1 MHCAHTRKCRK
12 SANDMIASFTL
23 SGEYRAGDDS
33 STIIIVAFDDAIV
46 SFRFLA
52 DPGTPG
58 VTGTP
63 SSGRKLNV
71 YPPSPPPPCDSLRFR
86 CDENSAAY
94 TRKRNDRRRQSI
106 HARLRQTV
114 SHTHTCIQK
123 QQMTYDRASSSCE
136 FAVGRAEPRRCLKL
150 RRPRQLFV
158 VLLIVLALLLLL
170 LIFGL
175 LLLLP
180 PSPALLRHLRHHLHP
195 RKMAAKCTRCC
206 GVLLFKFSNQLAH
219 SKAKVAH

>member
-1 MHCAHTRKCRK
+1 
-12 SANDMIASFTL
+12 MIASFTL

-71 YPPSPPPPCDSLRFR
+71 YPPSPPPCDSLRFR

-94 TRKRNDRRRQSI
+94 TRKRNGHRRQSI
-106 HARLRQTV
+106 HARLRHTV
-114 SHTHTCIQK
+114 SHTHTCMHTK
-123 QQMTYDRASSSCE
+123 TTDDVRSRVLVVRVCCRACGTETVSEVAASKA
-136 FAVGRAEPRRCLKL
+136 AVRRAAALAALAAAGLRPLAAAAAEPRPAASSAPSSPPAENGRTMHSSSWWCPAFQILKPTRSL
-150 RRPRQLFV
+150 QSQGCP
-158 VLLIVLALLLLL
+158 LI
-170 LIFGL
+170 
-175 LLLLP
+175 
-180 PSPALLRHLRHHLHP
+180 RHY
-195 RKMAAKCTRCC
+195 TW
-206 GVLLFKFSNQLAH
+206 
-219 SKAKVAH
+219 